1 MNQFL
6 NFIQNAGWVMA
17 VDAII
22 VVAAFGVMLFLT
34 LRKRNYGL
42 AIFLTVYFLGAG
54 TVMLLS
60 DYYEGKYLYV
70 GAQVLR
76 YFTVFVIVALG
87 VIYQNDLKA
96 VFLKIGGKSD
106 ETVFHTHGNSEDELI
121 DSANEIIKAVQTLS
135 KNDTGALIIMC
146 PESVPS
152 SVVDTGTKLNCLVS
166 SEVLQAIFN
175 KKSPLHDGAV
185 IIKNNT
191 IIAAGCFLPLTQRTD
206 LSRDFGTRHRAAIG
220 VTEEYNVFPIVVSEE
235 SGIVSVVH
243 KNGEVKRFITG
254 EKLLDDLATIYGI
267 SVISRIRKRK

>member
-22 VVAAFGVMLFLT
+22 VAAAFGVMLFLT

>member
-6 NFIQNAGWVMA
+6 NFIQNAGWVMV

-22 VVAAFGVMLFLT
+22 VAAALGVMLFLT

-54 TVMLLS
+54 AIMLIS

-146 PESVPS
+146 PEGVPS

>member
-6 NFIQNAGWVMA
+6 NFIQNAGWIMA

-22 VVAAFGVMLFLT
+22 VAAAFGVMLFLT

-243 KNGEVKRFITG
+243 KNGDVKRFITG